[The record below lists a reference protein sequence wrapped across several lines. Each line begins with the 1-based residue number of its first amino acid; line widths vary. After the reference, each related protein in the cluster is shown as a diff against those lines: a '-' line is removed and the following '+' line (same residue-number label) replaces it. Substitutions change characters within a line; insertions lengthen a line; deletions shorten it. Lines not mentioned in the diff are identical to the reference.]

1 MQGSRVETHSC
12 DAYAQVYARAEARES
27 SQAARSIGT
36 AKHQEDCMMAV
47 YVLLDDEGQ
56 SVRYF
61 DHNAPGAIKIV
72 EPKLTLDELFEKCG
86 ECLL

>member
-1 MQGSRVETHSC
+1 
-12 DAYAQVYARAEARES
+12 
-27 SQAARSIGT
+27 
-36 AKHQEDCMMAV
+36 MMAV